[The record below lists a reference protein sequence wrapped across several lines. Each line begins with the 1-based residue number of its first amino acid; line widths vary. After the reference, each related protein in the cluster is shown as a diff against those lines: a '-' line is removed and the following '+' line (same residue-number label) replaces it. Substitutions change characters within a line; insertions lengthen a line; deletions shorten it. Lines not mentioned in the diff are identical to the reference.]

1 MKCVICRT
9 GETTE
14 GVANVTLSRGK
25 TTVLIKDVPAQ
36 VCDNC
41 GEYYLSSEI
50 SDRVLALAEIAVQNN
65 AEIEI
70 LQFAA

>member
-1 MKCVICRT
+1 MKCTICRT
-9 GETTE
+9 GETHE

-41 GEYYLSSEI
+41 GEFYLSSEI
-50 SDRVLALAEIAVQNN
+50 SDRILALAEIAVQNN

>member
-9 GETTE
+9 GEASGGLT
-14 GVANVTLSRGK
+14 NVTLSRGK
-25 TTVLIKDVPAQ
+25 TTVIIKDVPAE

-41 GEYYLSSEI
+41 GEYYLSTEI
-50 SDRVLALAEIAVQNN
+50 SDRLLALAEIAVQNN

-70 LQFAA
+70 LRFAA